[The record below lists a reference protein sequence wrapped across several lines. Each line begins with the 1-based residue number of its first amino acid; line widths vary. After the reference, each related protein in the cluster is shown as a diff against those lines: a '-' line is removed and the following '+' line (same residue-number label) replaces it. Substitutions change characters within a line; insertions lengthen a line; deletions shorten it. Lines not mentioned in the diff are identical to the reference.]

1 MDRDPTTGRFVAGNA
16 AAVGHRRPHAARVAR
31 FRTALMDAITEE
43 DLAEIARALVAAAKG
58 GDVTAARLARWSCPC
73 SATTTRCST
82 STPATSR
89 RLRS

>member
-43 DLAEIARALVAAAKG
+43 DLAEIARALVDAAKG
-58 GDVTAARLARWSCPC
+58 GDVQAARLLLIAC
-73 SATTTRCST
+73 SGRRRPST
-82 STPATSR
+82 CCNESR
-89 RLRS
+89 HLRS